1 MAAANGTDG
10 SDMDDKLDF
19 LLDQKPQKILWLSC
33 REAEDE
39 LLKEAQRPITSVST
53 RLPAVAPYLRAS
65 DQPREADTAGHFPC
79 VGEKIPWM
87 LVAPPALG
95 ADRDPWSGLHSPR
108 HVSGII
114 GRHIANID
122 RRTKTAALVSF
133 DLGGLPLLH
142 EQHGRAL
149 EEEIMKAAAAVVA
162 SVAGPNAVIMRHGK
176 DGFTVFVAGLSSA
189 ADIAG
194 CVQQVLDAI
203 AIPREVG
210 GNIMRIIASA
220 GIAMFPKDGEDLD
233 TLSRNARATMA
244 DAKAKCPGAMRFH
257 SGSVAVI
264 AKRRLR
270 LANDLRHAIENNE
283 LTLYYQPQFDIPYG
297 RACGV
302 EVLARWFRADGVVVE
317 PSVFIPLAEQ
327 TQLIE
332 ALGAW
337 VLQEACTRIQSCRS
351 PGTTSMKLCV
361 NVSPYQL
368 NEAFPS
374 VIQHVL
380 EITGLPPERLE
391 LEITESALIGDADDI
406 IECFRELKAIGVRI
420 AIDDFGTG
428 YSSLGYLSRLPVDRL
443 KLDKSLIHNLTT
455 HWKDVAILRALIG
468 LGKELGIEVIAE
480 GVETEHQFQILKQL
494 GCPQAQGYLLAR
506 AAPDMEAREMLA
518 RRWGARSNHSRSMV
532 KAARTL
538 HVS

>member
-1 MAAANGTDG
+1 
-10 SDMDDKLDF
+10 MDEKLDF
-19 LLDQKPQKILWLSC
+19 LSEENPPRILWLSC

-39 LLKEAQRPITSVST
+39 LFTDAHPSALLPTVAHDQRTLEQRRDPHIPGH
-53 RLPAVAPYLRAS
+53 LPAVGDEIS
-65 DQPREADTAGHFPC
+65 
-79 VGEKIPWM
+79 WM
-87 LVAPPALG
+87 LVAPPAAG
-95 ADRDPWSGLHSPR
+95 VDPWCGLHSSKL
-108 HVSGII
+108 VSAII
-114 GRHIANID
+114 QRQIAHFD
-122 RRTKTAALVSF
+122 RRTKAAGLVSF
-133 DLGGLPLLH
+133 DLGGLQLLCG
-142 EQHGRAL
+142 QYGLAL
-149 EEEIMKAAAAVVA
+149 EEEIIKSAAAIVA
-162 SVAGPNAVIMRHGK
+162 SVAGCNAVIMRHEK
-176 DGFTVFVAGLSSA
+176 DGFMVFLAGLSSA

-203 AIPREVG
+203 SLPREVG
-210 GNIMRIIASA
+210 GNMTRLIASA

-233 TLSRNARATMA
+233 TLSQNARAAMA
-244 DAKAKCPGAMRFH
+244 ESKAKCPGAMRFC

-264 AKRRLR
+264 AKQRSQLED
-270 LANDLRHAIENNE
+270 DLRQAIENNE
-283 LTLYYQPQFDIPYG
+283 LALYYQPQFEIPYG

-302 EVLARWFRADGVVVE
+302 EVLARWFRADGVVE

-337 VLQEACTRIQSCRS
+337 VLREACTNIQSSRS
-351 PGTTSMKLCV
+351 PGATSMRLCV

-380 EITGLPPERLE
+380 EFTGLQPERLE
-391 LEITESALIGDADDI
+391 LEITESALIGDAAGI
-406 IECFRELKAIGVRI
+406 FECFRELKAIGVRI

-494 GCPQAQGYLLAR
+494 GCPQAQGYLLGR
-506 AAPDMEAREMLA
+506 AAPDLEAREMLA
-518 RRWGARSNHSRSMV
+518 RRWGARSNHPRSIGR
-532 KAARTL
+532 AAVRTL
-538 HVS
+538 HVC

>member
-1 MAAANGTDG
+1 
-10 SDMDDKLDF
+10 MDDKLAF
-19 LLDQKPQKILWLSC
+19 LLDENPQKILWLSC
-33 REAEDE
+33 REAKDG
-39 LLKEAQRPITSVST
+39 
-53 RLPAVAPYLRAS
+53 LRAA
-65 DQPREADTAGHFPC
+65 DQPREADIPGRLPC
-79 VGEKIPWM
+79 VGEKISWM
-87 LVAPPALG
+87 PVAPPASG
-95 ADRDPWSGLHSPR
+95 ADRDAWSGLHSPT
-108 HVSGII
+108 HVAGVI
-114 GRHIANID
+114 GRQIANFD
-122 RRTKTAALVSF
+122 RRTKAVALVSF
-133 DLGGLPLLH
+133 DLGGLPLLD
-142 EQHGRAL
+142 EQYGRAL
-149 EEEIMKAAAAVVA
+149 EEEIMKAAAAIVA
-162 SVAGPNAVIMRHGK
+162 SVAGPDAVIMRHGK

-203 AIPREVG
+203 AIPREAG
-210 GNIMRIIASA
+210 GNITRIIASA
-220 GIAMFPKDGEDLD
+220 GIAMCPKDGEDLD

-264 AKRRLR
+264 AQRRLR
-270 LANDLRHAIENNE
+270 LENDLRHAIENNE
-283 LTLYYQPQFDIPYG
+283 LTLYYQPQFEIPYG

-337 VLQEACTRIQSCRS
+337 VLREACTQIQSCRS
-351 PGTTSMKLCV
+351 PGTTSMRLCV

-368 NEAFPS
+368 NDAFPS
-374 VIQHVL
+374 LIQHVL
-380 EITGLPPERLE
+380 ELTDLPPERLE
-391 LEITESALIGDADDI
+391 LEITESALIGDADGI

-494 GCPQAQGYLLAR
+494 GCPQAQGYLFAR

-518 RRWGARSNHSRSMV
+518 RRWGARLSHTRSMV
-532 KAARTL
+532 RAAARTL